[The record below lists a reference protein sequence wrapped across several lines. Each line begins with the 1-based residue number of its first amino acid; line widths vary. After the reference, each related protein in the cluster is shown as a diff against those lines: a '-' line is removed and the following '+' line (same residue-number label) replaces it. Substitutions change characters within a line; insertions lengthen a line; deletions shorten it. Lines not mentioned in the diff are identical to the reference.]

1 MKQAA
6 GIAKENIEISLLD
19 LLPRSAENIYHLDS
33 DSSQQPGDLMFN
45 YLRQSFCG
53 GNTSLEIN

>member
-33 DSSQQPGDLMFN
+33 DSSQQLGDLMFN